1 MQDFSQ
7 CLVDSRRKAG
17 LSQVDCAHLLG
28 VSQSHIS
35 RLELGRATPSVSDLC
50 GVAVLF
56 GRTMEGMVEPLFR
69 DRAATIQERLYDL
82 PEPRLGWL
90 SRFARSNALR
100 NLEARVD
107 RIAHHYDR

>member
-1 MQDFSQ
+1 
-7 CLVDSRRKAG
+7 
-17 LSQVDCAHLLG
+17 
-28 VSQSHIS
+28 
-35 RLELGRATPSVSDLC
+35 
-50 GVAVLF
+50 
-56 GRTMEGMVEPLFR
+56 MEFMVEPIFR
-69 DRAATIQERLYDL
+69 DRATVIQERLYDL